1 MKFKNIETIE
11 NEKKRIKWGEGL
23 KKYVFQKVFIVQY
36 IAIASIIL
44 IYIEQY
50 FILIKKQD

>member
-11 NEKKRIKWGEGL
+11 NEKKRIKWGGL
-23 KKYVFQKVFIVQY
+23 KKYVFQKVFIVYY

-50 FILIKKQD
+50 FILIKK

>member
-23 KKYVFQKVFIVQY
+23 KKYVFQKVFIVYY

-50 FILIKKQD
+50 FILIKK